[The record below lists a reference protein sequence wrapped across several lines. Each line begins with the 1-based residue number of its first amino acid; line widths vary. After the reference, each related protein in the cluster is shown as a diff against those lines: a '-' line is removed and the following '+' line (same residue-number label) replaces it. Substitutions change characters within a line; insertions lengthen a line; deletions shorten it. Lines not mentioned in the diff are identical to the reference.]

1 MSQQFSFQ
9 CSKNQ
14 KIHYNIIFDF
24 VVKPNFDNT
33 NSCLKISIFIVVVD
47 IGRLSISI
55 IVQPLYK

>member
-9 CSKNQ
+9 YSKNQ
-14 KIHYNIIFDF
+14 KINYNIIFDF
-24 VVKPNFDNT
+24 VVKTNFDNI

>member
-9 CSKNQ
+9 YSKNQ
-14 KIHYNIIFDF
+14 KINYNVIFDF
-24 VVKPNFDNT
+24 VVKTNFDNI